1 MSGRLNRDRMMTLN
15 FNNNTMSQNT
25 GTEYVVGL
33 GYRIKDL
40 PFTMRLKGKKVKF
53 KGDLDLQL
61 DVSLRD
67 DMMMV
72 RYFGEDD
79 SIEND
84 QITGG
89 QKEFNIRFVADYA
102 LTKHLQA
109 GFYYIQDASA
119 FQISTSYD
127 RRSISS
133 GISFKY
139 NLGN

>member
-1 MSGRLNRDRMMTLN
+1 MK
-15 FNNNTMSQNT
+15 T
-25 GTEYVVGL
+25 G
-33 GYRIKDL
+33 
-40 PFTMRLKGKKVKF
+40 GKKMKF
-53 KGDLDLQL
+53 KGDLDLKL

-67 DMMMV
+67 DKMMV

-79 SIEND
+79 TIEND

-89 QKEFNIRFVADYA
+89 QNAFNLRFIADYA

-119 FQISTSYD
+119 YQVSTTYD